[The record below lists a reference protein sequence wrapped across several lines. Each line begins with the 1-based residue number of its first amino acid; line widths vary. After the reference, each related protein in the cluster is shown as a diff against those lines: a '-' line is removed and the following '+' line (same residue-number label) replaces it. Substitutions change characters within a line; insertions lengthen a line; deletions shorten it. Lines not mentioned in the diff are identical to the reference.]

1 MGAMSTQNLRER
13 GRLLQRR
20 VTLAVVA
27 VSAVLAGVFA
37 GIAAATGHG
46 TKAVGSSSSGAS
58 QEQQQSDD
66 SFDDSGSISPPVQLP
81 SQTSQPPVASSG
93 GS

>member
-46 TKAVGSSSSGAS
+46 TKVSGSSTSGAS
-58 QEQQQSDD
+58 QQQESDD
-66 SFDDSGSISPPVQLP
+66 SFEDSGSISPPAQVP
-81 SQTSQPPVASSG
+81 SQTAQPPVASSG

>member
-1 MGAMSTQNLRER
+1 MSAQSLRER
-13 GRLLQRR
+13 GLLLERR

-27 VSAVLAGVFA
+27 GSAVLAGVFA

-46 TKAVGSSSSGAS
+46 TKASVNSTSGAS
-58 QEQQQSDD
+58 QQQQQSDD
-66 SFDDSGSISPPVQLP
+66 SFDDSGSISPPAQVP